1 MNNNNNINN
10 KPTQYNTNIAV
21 WLQWLH
27 DGVRGVGD
35 VVHAICD
42 YLAAGA
48 HWRAR
53 YDNAAPLVAYAIR
66 WGVDDAL
73 DADAQLLPYC
83 IRQMDSITAR
93 LADADATD
101 AVRAQHICAMMRN
114 DPDNVRYTDI
124 YQLLTDNWDALC
136 QWSITYR
143 LLAAIAAMQQWCDD
157 DAAQAELHQ
166 IITAMALAWHN

>member
-1 MNNNNNINN
+1 MHNNIDN
-10 KPTQYNTNIAV
+10 KLTNTNVAL

-35 VVHAICD
+35 VVCACCD

-66 WGVDDAL
+66 WGVDDVL
-73 DADAQLLPYC
+73 HVDDRLMPYC
-83 IRQMDSITAR
+83 IRQMDVITAR
-93 LADADATD
+93 LADTTD
-101 AVRAQHICAMMRN
+101 AARAQRICVQLRN

-124 YQLLTDNWDALC
+124 YQLLMDNWDALC

-143 LLAAIAAMQQWCDD
+143 LLAAMAAMQQWCDD
-157 DAAQAELHQ
+157 DAAQSELHQ